1 MTLLDSDE
9 LKRARKLAHQVSAEK
24 VDPTNHELLDEIVAR
39 SLWSG
44 IGEPGDRMVGLVC
57 NALGAMAALD
67 ALATGM
73 PAHELARA
81 ISVAAG
87 DEDNDN
93 AEDNAEDVAEALAR
107 WLPRLRG
114 ADAVGHLERAQ
125 RIGASVLVPSNALW
139 PEGLARLGDHAPV
152 ALWLRGSVQV
162 LSTLGKSL
170 SIVGARASTGY
181 GEHVTMDVV
190 TALVDRG
197 FSIVSGAA
205 YGIDGMAHRAA
216 LSSQGATMAVLAGG
230 IDRLYPSGHDA
241 LLKRI
246 IDAGLVITELPCGFA
261 PTKWR
266 FLQRNRLIAALTC
279 ATVVVEAGWRSGSL
293 NTAHHALDMDIPV
306 GAIPGPVTSAS
317 SAGSHRLLRETP
329 AVCVTNATDIAQLV
343 SSDCDEPLSP
353 ELVHPNATRLLDS
366 LSRTRARTHEEIVEL
381 SGLTSMQV
389 MATLGLLELQGSV
402 RQNAT
407 GWLRA

>member
-9 LKRARKLAHQVSAEK
+9 LKRARKLAHHVSAEQ
-24 VDPTNHELLDEIVAR
+24 VDPGDQALLDEIIAR
-39 SLWSG
+39 CLWSG
-44 IGEPGDRMVGLVC
+44 IGEPGDRWVGRIC
-57 NALGAMAALD
+57 DALGALEALTALD
-67 ALATGM
+67 AGT
-73 PAHELARA
+73 PASELARA
-81 ISVAAG
+81 IASATG
-87 DEDNDN
+87 DDADEITDEISD
-93 AEDNAEDVAEALAR
+93 ALER

-125 RIGASVLVPSNALW
+125 RIGASILIPSHALW
-139 PEGLARLGDHAPV
+139 PRGLTRLGDHAPV
-152 ALWLRGSVQV
+152 ALWLRGSVDA
-162 LSTLGKSL
+162 LRTLDKSL

-190 TALVDRG
+190 SSLVDRG

-216 LSSQGATMAVLAGG
+216 LSSEGTTIAVLAGG

-246 IDAGLVITELPCGFA
+246 IDSGLVVTELPCGFA

-317 SAGSHRLLRETP
+317 SAGTHRLLRETP
-329 AVCVTNATDIAQLV
+329 AVCVTTATEIAQLV
-343 SSDCDEPLSP
+343 SSDCDEPLSS
-353 ELVHPNATRLLDS
+353 ELVSPNATRVLDS
-366 LSRTRARTHEEIVEL
+366 LSRTKARSHEELVTL

-402 RQNAT
+402 RQNTT